1 MKQAAFLG
9 TGSMG
14 GALVRAACRSVGPE
28 QVIAANRTASRAE
41 ALAAE
46 TGCIAAADNREA
58 ARSARYLFLGVKPHL
73 IRGLLEEIGP
83 VLTAGQAVVSMAA
96 GLTTGTLEQ
105 CVPEG
110 VAVLRIM
117 PNTPSSI
124 GKGMTALCAG
134 RGATEEDLAAVETIL
149 SASGRVERLEERLM
163 DAFSA
168 VAGCGPAFV
177 YPFIEAM
184 ADGGVLAGLPR
195 KQAVEF
201 AAQTLAGAAALVLE
215 SGEHPGALKDAVC
228 SPGGSTIE
236 GVAAL
241 ERGGFR
247 AAVLDAVEAAWKKN
261 AALGKA

>member
-1 MKQAAFLG
+1 
-9 TGSMG
+9 MG

-73 IRGLLEEIGP
+73 IRGLLEEIGSYLQRGRQWSP
-83 VLTAGQAVVSMAA
+83 WRR

-105 CVPEG
+105 WVLEG
-110 VAVLRIM
+110 VAVLRICM
-117 PNTPSSI
+117 PSTPSSI
-124 GKGMTALCAG
+124 GKGMTALCAD
-134 RGATEEDLAAVETIL
+134 GARQKRDLAAVEIIL

-163 DAFSA
+163 NAFSA